1 MGQGDG
7 GKEFGEGRS
16 TMPVTPLSSVL
27 LKPSETQVG
36 PHPAS
41 SPGVQAGPTTTWSSL
56 SMADPYVAQV
66 CRMRRIKQPLM
77 LSVSL

>member
-7 GKEFGEGRS
+7 WEEFGEERS
-16 TMPVTPLSSVL
+16 TMPVMPLSSVR

-41 SPGVQAGPTTTWSSL
+41 SPGVQAGPITAWSSL
-56 SMADPYVAQV
+56 SMADPYVAQM
-66 CRMRRIKQPLM
+66 CRRRIKQPLM
-77 LSVSL
+77 ISVSL